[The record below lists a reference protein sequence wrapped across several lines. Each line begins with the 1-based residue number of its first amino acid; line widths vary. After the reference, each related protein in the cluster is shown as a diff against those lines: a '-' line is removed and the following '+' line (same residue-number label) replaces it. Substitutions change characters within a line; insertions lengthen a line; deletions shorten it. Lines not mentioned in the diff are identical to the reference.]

1 MSDECR
7 RKIKSL
13 LEGVTGLAREGPV
26 AQGNLDLHGL
36 EAIAVQAVANQP
48 DLDVTLVRDRVH
60 RAALQYFNANRAA
73 IGPDSIKLKLVHT
86 VTMLTLVKQKLTNA
100 KKGKQKPSTRQQR
113 GTAAERAA
121 QDLCIYNKYS
131 NLVCVYII
139 KQN

>member
-48 DLDVTLVRDRVH
+48 DLDETLVRD
-60 RAALQYFNANRAA
+60 
-73 IGPDSIKLKLVHT
+73 
-86 VTMLTLVKQKLTNA
+86 
-100 KKGKQKPSTRQQR
+100 
-113 GTAAERAA
+113 
-121 QDLCIYNKYS
+121 
-131 NLVCVYII
+131 
-139 KQN
+139 